1 MDAAGFFGKLP
12 SHGDFVSR
20 RLSRDFLDIWDN
32 WLQRAIAE
40 SKASL
45 GDDWLEIYLTSPI
58 WRFALMPGIC
68 GTDAYLGLV
77 MPSIDRVGR
86 YFPLTIAIPIPA
98 DTSTLGL
105 AIAGARWF
113 DASEQLLLSVLDDD
127 GPDLEA
133 FDRQTEAMTAEL
145 SDSDSLF
152 LPEVE
157 RTGAASTQWQLS
169 AAADLSPGLA
179 ICAIAGGV
187 IRDQAGP
194 LSMWWTSGS
203 EVSRARFVAA
213 IGLPDPIE
221 FASMLGDREEAIPE
235 DWQDVG
241 ELPQQEAPQPATL
254 PPAAE
259 QPLPQTGETIGETV
273 SLEALINAPVKLSFS
288 SAAKTDAGKVRRDN
302 EDAVLEKSDQSLWLV
317 ADGMGGH
324 AAGKTASAA
333 VVSAIDEMEVPT
345 DIDARI
351 EAVTRALQSVNHQ
364 LRSFSE
370 HRPECAGLGSTVAVL
385 IIANGTSAIVWAGD
399 TRVYRKRGQQ
409 VEQLTADHSERQER
423 MDRGDIN
430 SILGGATNVVTRA
443 IGGEAILQVSTI
455 RQAVHPGDRF
465 LLCSDGVY
473 EELPMFQM
481 AELLDGPDCAT
492 ACDAIIAAVLE
503 GRAQDNASA
512 IVVDALGE

>member
-20 RLSRDFLDIWDN
+20 RLSREFLGAWDS

-68 GTDAYLGLV
+68 GSDAYLGLV

-86 YFPLTIAIPIPA
+86 YFPLTIAVPVPA

-113 DASEQLLLSVLDDD
+113 DASEQLLLSVLDDE

-145 SDSDSLF
+145 HDSDSLF

-157 RTGAASTQWQLS
+157 RTGSASTQWQLS
-169 AAADLSPGLA
+169 AAGDLSPGLA

-213 IGLPDPIE
+213 IGLPDPTG

-235 DWQDVG
+235 DWQDADD
-241 ELPQQEAPQPATL
+241 LPQPQTPQPMTQ

-259 QPLPQTGETIGETV
+259 EPLPQTGRVIEETLT
-273 SLEALINAPVKLSFS
+273 LEALINAPVRLNFS
-288 SAAKTDAGKVRRDN
+288 SAAKTHTGKVRRAN
-302 EDAVLEKSDQSLWLV
+302 EDAVLDKGDQSLWLV

-333 VVSAIDEMEVPT
+333 VVSAIDEMNVPT

-351 EAVTRALQSVNHQ
+351 EAVIRALQSVNRQ

-370 HRPECAGLGSTVAVL
+370 HRRECAGLGSTVAVL
-385 IIANGTSAIVWAGD
+385 IIANGTSAIVWVGD
-399 TRVYRKRGQQ
+399 TRVYRKRGHRL
-409 VEQLTADHSERQER
+409 EQLTVDHSERQER

-443 IGGEAILQVSTI
+443 IGGEEILQVSTV
-455 RQAVHPGDRF
+455 RQAVQPGDRF

-473 EELPMFQM
+473 EELPVFQM
-481 AELLDGPDCAT
+481 AELLDEPDSVS
-492 ACDAIIAAVLE
+492 ACDAIIEAVLE